1 MQDKEFYITYAGIII
16 VGEVDYGEKE
26 LYAEE
31 NGGLIR
37 CKETACSN
45 SKLAG
50 KINTY
55 VH

>member
-1 MQDKEFYITYAGIII
+1 MQKRSYMQKKMA
-16 VGEVDYGEKE
+16 
-26 LYAEE
+26 
-31 NGGLIR
+31 GLIR